1 MALGFTARNCAGVIP
16 PLVSGRFELNCSVS
30 VSVLVETICML
41 LSPAVE
47 TKISVWSGLNMAAT
61 GVVAWAPVNVT
72 GVNDPFTP
80 GAPER
85 IRDDDGEIATLRG
98 AERRQDRQRK
108 VL

>member
-1 MALGFTARNCAGVIP
+1 M
-16 PLVSGRFELNCSVS
+16 VSGRFELNCSVS

-72 GVNDPFTP
+72 GVAFGIGLFYADWL
-80 GAPER
+80 R
-85 IRDDDGEIATLRG
+85 IAGI
-98 AERRQDRQRK
+98 
-108 VL
+108 